1 MVEIS
6 SDLACFCRI
15 WSDFFVAP
23 VGSGCSGFGAAN
35 PSLDPPVSVFENGN
49 PPPTDWTFDSGR
61 NRVVVER
68 FGRVVGLRSGL
79 DSPKTSYVY
88 TPQQNSVVERKHQH
102 LLSIARALQIQS
114 QVPLSFWGDCVLTAA
129 YLINRLP
136 SPLLHDKTPFELLFH
151 KPPEYNHLKVF
162 GCLCFASTIVH
173 TKNKFSPRARKC
185 VFLGYLCTVKG
196 YKLYDLDTH
205 VVFVSRDVVFHES
218 VFPFVP
224 SSNSSINLN
233 SLPLPC
239 ASPVPPLHDEAL
251 LFPPHNSTFS
261 PHSITQVHHNIDND
275 LLDDVPE
282 APLDPIADPI
292 PIRKSTRSIKR
303 PSYLQE
309 FHCNNVT
316 SVQPLPSSQSG
327 TPHPLSSHV
336 SYHHLSPSYKTFCC
350 AISSLVEPQF
360 YYQAVSD
367 PQWQAAM
374 AAEIAALKAN
384 NTWTLTPL
392 LPDKKSIGY
401 KWVYKIKYKA
411 NGSIERYK
419 ARLVAKCF
427 TQKEGID
434 YFETFSPVA
443 KMVSVR
449 VLLAIATIKG

>member
-1 MVEIS
+1 MKSKSDVRPLFQFFYAMIVTQFSQHIKAIRTDNAKEFVMTDFLS
-6 SDLACFCRI
+6 SHGI
-15 WSDFFVAP
+15 IHQ
-23 VGSGCSGFGAAN
+23 
-35 PSLDPPVSVFENGN
+35 
-49 PPPTDWTFDSGR
+49 
-61 NRVVVER
+61 
-68 FGRVVGLRSGL
+68 
-79 DSPKTSYVY
+79 TSCVY

-239 ASPVPPLHDEAL
+239 ASPVPPLHDEAF
-251 LFPPHNSTFS
+251 LFQPATSAFS

-282 APLDPIADPI
+282 APLDPIVNPI

-303 PSYLQE
+303 PSYL
-309 FHCNNVT
+309 
-316 SVQPLPSSQSG
+316 
-327 TPHPLSSHV
+327 
-336 SYHHLSPSYKTFCC
+336 
-350 AISSLVEPQF
+350 
-360 YYQAVSD
+360 
-367 PQWQAAM
+367 
-374 AAEIAALKAN
+374 
-384 NTWTLTPL
+384 
-392 LPDKKSIGY
+392 
-401 KWVYKIKYKA
+401 
-411 NGSIERYK
+411 
-419 ARLVAKCF
+419 
-427 TQKEGID
+427 
-434 YFETFSPVA
+434 
-443 KMVSVR
+443 
-449 VLLAIATIKG
+449 